1 MPYTRS
7 SPSGYQ
13 QAHKLRQAQTPAEI
27 RLWAFLRRR
36 QMQGARFRRQ
46 HALGPYVVDFCA
58 PGRKL
63 VIEIDGAQHS
73 EQAEYDAERTDYLNS
88 RGYRVLRFWN
98 TEIMNDIERVL
109 NTICQ
114 ALEQE

>member
-1 MPYTRS
+1 MPYNRT

-27 RLWAFLRRR
+27 RLWAFLRRK

-58 PGRKL
+58 PARKL
-63 VIEIDGAQHS
+63 AIEIDGAQHS
-73 EQAEYDAERTDYLNS
+73 EQVDYDTEHTAYLDS

-98 TEIMNDIERVL
+98 AEIMNDIVRVL

>member
-1 MPYTRS
+1 MPYKRT

-13 QAHKLRQAQTPAEI
+13 QAHQLRQAQTSAEI
-27 RLWAFLRRR
+27 RLWTFLRRK
-36 QMQGARFRRQ
+36 QIQGARFRRQ

-73 EQAEYDAERTDYLNS
+73 EQAEYDAERTAYLSS

-98 TEIMNDIERVL
+98 AEIMNDIDHVL
-109 NTICQ
+109 NVILQ
-114 ALEQE
+114 ALEQN